1 MSELNELELQLR
13 SWAPRRPSARL
24 KRRIFRRTAAA
35 AQEQA
40 EPSFRFSWL
49 PPATAVLLLLCVLFN
64 QHSSQAIS
72 SAGANSLVA
81 VALSN
86 QNIAPWLSG
95 SFSREHNGL
104 PNFTFEWT
112 NGSGFSSGIGSRS
125 ISNGMN

>member
-1 MSELNELELQLR
+1 MSELNELEPQLH
-13 SWAPRRPSARL
+13 SWVPRRPSARL
-24 KRRIFRRTAAA
+24 KRRIFRRNAA
-35 AQEQA
+35 AQELP

-81 VALSN
+81 LAVSN
-86 QNIAPWLSG
+86 QNIVPWLSG

-125 ISNGMN
+125 VPNGMN